1 MGKRIAGFSN
11 PHIALLVA
19 DSAEAITYAKPEKLA
34 RGVKATVD
42 PKTSSD
48 KTYSDDVVED
58 IFNDFESIDV
68 GLDINTLSNADRA
81 KIQGSTIVKGM
92 ILDSKN
98 DEAPFLAL
106 GFKALKTNGKYR
118 YVWLLKGKFAL
129 ASDDYETQKEKRDPK
144 TQSLKS
150 EFVPREKDGY
160 WRFMVDEDDEGVDA
174 ETITNWFT
182 EVPTVPIIPEP

>member
-1 MGKRIAGFSN
+1 MGKRIAGFSS
-11 PHIALLVA
+11 PHIALLIA
-19 DSAEAITYAKPEKLA
+19 DSAEAITYEKPEKLA

-81 KIQGSTIVKGM
+81 KIQGSTIVNGM
-92 ILDSKN
+92 LLESKN

-144 TQSLKS
+144 TQSLKA

-160 WRFMVDEDDEGVDA
+160 WRLMVDEDDEGVDPDI
-174 ETITNWFT
+174 ITNWFT
-182 EVPTVPIIPEP
+182 EVPTIPVIPQA